1 MDVNPGDDQ
10 LGQAPAGATHP
21 SLLSRTLMK
30 PSAPSEITI
39 ARLPSF
45 PDSHRRVF
53 RRILMAAVMIA
64 ITACGGEEAAPAP
77 STRTTLDDSEWSRAQ
92 RLEALLSTLAAD
104 SMEGR
109 RTGSAGAHR
118 AAGFLAAELE
128 RYGVEPAGDEG
139 GYLQTVPMARMTEET
154 DNGVRE
160 RMVMEIDYE
169 DWDALPPESVIVSES
184 NVIGIIRGA
193 DPEVANEAIVVG
205 AHFDHVG
212 IGRPVSDAA
221 GVPDSIYNGADDD
234 ASGTAAVLEIARDLV
249 DGEAPRRTVV
259 ILLSTGEE
267 MGLLGTRH
275 YIAHPVIPMH
285 QTVADLQI
293 EMIGRPDEAV
303 GGFGKAWLTGYER
316 TTMGDYLAESGSPI
330 VPDPRIDQNF
340 FFRSDNIAF
349 AMLGI
354 PAHTMSSFGL
364 HPDYH
369 QPSDEVEL
377 IDFDHMAALVDAAVD
392 AVRFLANGPR
402 PDWKEGGREGLEDF

>member
-1 MDVNPGDDQ
+1 M
-10 LGQAPAGATHP
+10 
-21 SLLSRTLMK
+21 
-30 PSAPSEITI
+30 
-39 ARLPSF
+39 
-45 PDSHRRVF
+45 
-53 RRILMAAVMIA
+53 
-64 ITACGGEEAAPAP
+64 
-77 STRTTLDDSEWSRAQ
+77 
-92 RLEALLSTLAAD
+92 
-104 SMEGR
+104 
-109 RTGSAGAHR
+109 
-118 AAGFLAAELE
+118 
-128 RYGVEPAGDEG
+128 
-139 GYLQTVPMARMTEET
+139 
-154 DNGVRE
+154 
-160 RMVMEIDYE
+160 
-169 DWDALPPESVIVSES
+169 
-184 NVIGIIRGA
+184 
-193 DPEVANEAIVVG
+193 
-205 AHFDHVG
+205 
-212 IGRPVSDAA
+212 
-221 GVPDSIYNGADDD
+221 
-234 ASGTAAVLEIARDLV
+234 
-249 DGEAPRRTVV
+249 V
-259 ILLSTGEE
+259 ILLSTVEE